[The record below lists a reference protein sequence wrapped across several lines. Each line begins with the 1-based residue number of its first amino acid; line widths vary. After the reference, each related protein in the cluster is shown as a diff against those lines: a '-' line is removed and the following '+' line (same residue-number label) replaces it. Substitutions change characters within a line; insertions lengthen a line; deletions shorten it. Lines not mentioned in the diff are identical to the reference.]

1 MSTGLPGTSA
11 ASCSGLPVVTLSSN
25 VLKASKET
33 KSTSTHFCTF
43 AVPTL
48 ECLPKQACPAT
59 ALQDLSDLSGQ
70 LQFLASL
77 LSQHQHGSW
86 KPIRQEKRIQ
96 FPTGDWRVREIEGVP
111 AAQLVGR
118 RSWRCGQTAG
128 GGSILRWSTG
138 KPQVVTRRKATGAGQ
153 KKMKSQRNRK
163 GLQFPWR
170 FATTSKWMAIPEKG
184 NFSCQPHSRKLPP
197 KRMLKERFLLHL
209 QQSLN

>member
-1 MSTGLPGTSA
+1 MAQLSQPIFQNGFIHSTPKHLSFSIANGNFSNCSFHISTIVCLNRAIGEMSTGLPGTSA

-25 VLKASKET
+25 VLKASRET

-96 FPTGDWRVREIEGVP
+96 FPTGD
-111 AAQLVGR
+111 
-118 RSWRCGQTAG
+118 
-128 GGSILRWSTG
+128 
-138 KPQVVTRRKATGAGQ
+138 
-153 KKMKSQRNRK
+153 
-163 GLQFPWR
+163 
-170 FATTSKWMAIPEKG
+170 
-184 NFSCQPHSRKLPP
+184 
-197 KRMLKERFLLHL
+197 
-209 QQSLN
+209 